1 MTVIDTSRLDE
12 SFEDGIYNI
21 PGTTTDTSTSVNS
34 VPTSRTIS
42 FTITSEPN
50 GSSILLNGQNTN
62 YVTPHTMNFQ
72 ETELLTPK
80 ILTVVNGTNQSL
92 ETYIISSEI
101 ITTTTGT
108 SSNNN
113 SGATTTGTSSNS
125 NSGATT
131 TGTSSSGNS
140 GRGNSNG
147 GGSDSDN
154 STNPSDTNF
163 RPELAPGA
171 RPTGNAQR

>member
-1 MTVIDTSRLDE
+1 MTVIDTSQFNE
-12 SFEDGIYNI
+12 SFEDSNNTLFGNTTNTTGSVSGI
-21 PGTTTDTSTSVNS
+21 
-34 VPTSRTIS
+34 PTSRTIL

-108 SSNNN
+108 SSN
-113 SGATTTGTSSNS
+113 SNS
-125 NSGATT
+125 
-131 TGTSSSGNS
+131 GTSSSNGNNS

-154 STNPSDTNF
+154 STNPSDPNF

>member
-1 MTVIDTSRLDE
+1 MLVIDTSRLDE
-12 SFEDGIYNI
+12 SFEDGKYNI

-34 VPTSRTIS
+34 VPTSRTIL

-80 ILTVVNGTNQSL
+80 ILTVVNGTNQSR

-108 SSNNN
+108 SSN
-113 SGATTTGTSSNS
+113 SNS
-125 NSGATT
+125 
-131 TGTSSSGNS
+131 GTSSSNGNNS

-154 STNPSDTNF
+154 STNPSDPNF

-171 RPTGNAQR
+171 KPTGNAQR

>member
-1 MTVIDTSRLDE
+1 MAIIDTSRLNE
-12 SFEDGIYNI
+12 SFEDGNYNI
-21 PGTTTDTSTSVNS
+21 PGTTTDTSTSVNN

-62 YVTPHTMNFQ
+62 YVTPYTMNFK

-80 ILTVVNGTNQSL
+80 IVTVVNGTNQSQ

-108 SSNNN
+108 SSN
-113 SGATTTGTSSNS
+113 S
-125 NSGATT
+125 NSGTTT

-171 RPTGNAQR
+171 SPTGNAQR

>member
-1 MTVIDTSRLDE
+1 MAVIDTSTLDE
-12 SFEDGIYNI
+12 SFEDGTYNI

-62 YVTPHTMNFQ
+62 YVTPYTMNFQ

-80 ILTVVNGTNQSL
+80 IVTVVNGTNQSL

-108 SSNNN
+108 SSN
-113 SGATTTGTSSNS
+113 SNS
-125 NSGATT
+125 NENNSNGN
-131 TGTSSSGNS
+131 NS

-147 GGSDSDN
+147 S
-154 STNPSDTNF
+154 
-163 RPELAPGA
+163 GA
-171 RPTGNAQR
+171 SPTGDGANEDTRGQTGQFNPGLANAPRGTRGGDSKQ

>member
-1 MTVIDTSRLDE
+1 MAVIDTSRLNE
-12 SFEDGIYNI
+12 SLEDGIINDTTLNT
-21 PGTTTDTSTSVNS
+21 TTTDTSTSVSS

-80 ILTVVNGTNQSL
+80 ILTVVNGTNKSV
-92 ETYIISSEI
+92 ETYIISSEVV
-101 ITTTTGT
+101 TTTTGT

-113 SGATTTGTSSNS
+113 SS
-125 NSGATT
+125 
-131 TGTSSSGNS
+131 
-140 GRGNSNG
+140 G
-147 GGSDSDN
+147 GGGAGNGSEDPLDN
-154 STNPSDTNF
+154 
-163 RPELAPGA
+163 RGA
-171 RPTGNAQR
+171 EFGIEGVGRDRNNAQQ